1 MKFLTRKPSS
11 NWIAPYRIVERL
23 WPFRDWD
30 AVAIDDYPQL
40 LLKALRPV
48 SVALEWILDRVRPP
62 QFRVKLDPWDTWS
75 MDYTLAQIIHP
86 MLIQLKDTKQG
97 SPHVDDG
104 DVPEHLQS
112 VNAPAKENGWDTDL
126 YWHDR
131 WTWVIDEMIWA
142 FSQLKTENHDEQFY
156 TYKPVPDDATFEQ
169 QLKSI
174 KLDEPGYNAHYL
186 RIQNGTRLFGK
197 YYQSLWD

>member
-1 MKFLTRKPSS
+1 MKFKARKPGS
-11 NWIAPYRIVERL
+11 NWIPPHKIVERL

-30 AVAIDDYPQL
+30 VVAIEDYPQT
-40 LLKALRPV
+40 LLKCLRPV
-48 SVALEWILDRVRPP
+48 SVALEWVLDRVRPP
-62 QFRVKLDPWDTWS
+62 QFRVKLDHWDTWS

-104 DVPEHLQS
+104 DVPEHLKS
-112 VNAPAKENGWDTDL
+112 TSAPPKENDWDTDAN
-126 YWHDR
+126 WHDR
-131 WTWVIDEMIWA
+131 WTYVVDEMIWT
-142 FSQLKTENHDEQFY
+142 FQQLKTQNHDEQFY
-156 TYKPVPDDATFEQ
+156 TYDAVPESASFEQ
-169 QLKSI
+169 QLKSVH
-174 KLDEPGYNAHYL
+174 LDEVSYNAHYA